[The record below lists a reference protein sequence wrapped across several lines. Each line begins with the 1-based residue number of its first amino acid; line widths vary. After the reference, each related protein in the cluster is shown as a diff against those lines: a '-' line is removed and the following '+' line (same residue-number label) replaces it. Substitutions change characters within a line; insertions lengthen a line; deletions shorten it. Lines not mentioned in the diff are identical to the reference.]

1 MLWSLYAMAA
11 LPLSLISTRISL
23 RRMLFAG
30 CGAALALLAACGTV
44 TDKPRQAQ
52 PSASDRDIAA
62 RPDGVASAPA
72 GPIAERRIR
81 VGLLLPLSGP
91 NAALGQAM
99 LEAAQ
104 LALFDQKDES
114 LTLLVRDTGDT
125 PDGAVAAARKVL
137 DEGAE
142 IILGPLFSASVSAV
156 APLARSR
163 GVNVI
168 SFSNDISVAGDGVYL
183 LGFLPTAQVERV
195 VALAVGRGH
204 GRFAVLAPDSPYG
217 RSVIASLTR
226 AVSRFGGELTQSATY
241 PPEQPDLAPVVREFV
256 KYEAR
261 RAALDE
267 QRKQLEGQ
275 LDEVSR
281 QALRRL
287 EGLSSLGEIGFDTL
301 MLPEGGTRLRSL
313 APLFPYYDIDPK
325 KVRLLGTGLWDEPS
339 LGKEPSLVGG
349 WFASAPLDSTRRF
362 GQRFEA
368 TYGSKAPRLASLG
381 YDAVALV
388 AVLAREPRA
397 DRFGRAAL
405 GDAGGFSGYNGIFR
419 FRADGAAERGLAVL
433 EVRANG
439 FREID
444 PAPKTFQTPIN

>member
-1 MLWSLYAMAA
+1 MAV
-11 LPLSLISTRISL
+11 LPLTLISPHRPPGKSL
-23 RRMLFAG
+23 RRLLRAG

-52 PSASDRDIAA
+52 PGQPDAAIAG
-62 RPDGVASAPA
+62 RAPETITKGQL
-72 GPIAERRIR
+72 GPLERRTR
-81 VGLLLPLSGP
+81 VGVLLPLSGS
-91 NAALGQAM
+91 NAALGQAL

-114 LTLLVRDTGDT
+114 LTLLVGDTGDT
-125 PDGAVAAARKVL
+125 PDRAVAAARKVL
-137 DEGAE
+137 DDGAE
-142 IILGPLFSASVSAV
+142 IILGPLFSASVTAV
-156 APLARSR
+156 APLARAR

-168 SFSNDISVAGDGVYL
+168 SFSNDVAVAGDGVYL

-195 VALAVGRGH
+195 VGLAVGRGH

-217 RSVIASLTR
+217 RSVVASLSR
-226 AVSRFGGELTQSATY
+226 AVARFGGELTQSATY
-241 PPEQPDLAPVVREFV
+241 APEQPDLAPVVREFV
-256 KYEAR
+256 KYEER

-267 QRKQLEGQ
+267 QRRQLEGQ
-275 LDEVSR
+275 LDDVSR

-287 EGLSSLGEIGFDTL
+287 EGLSSLGDINFDTL

-313 APLFPYYDIDPK
+313 APLFPYYDIDTK

-362 GQRFEA
+362 GQRFET
-368 TYGSKAPRLASLG
+368 TYNRKPPRLASLG

-388 AVLAREPRA
+388 AVLARESRS

-405 GDAGGFSGYNGIFR
+405 ADAGGFSGYNGIFR
-419 FRADGAAERGLAVL
+419 FRADGTAERGLAVL

>member
-1 MLWSLYAMAA
+1 
-11 LPLSLISTRISL
+11 
-23 RRMLFAG
+23 
-30 CGAALALLAACGTV
+30 
-44 TDKPRQAQ
+44 
-52 PSASDRDIAA
+52 
-62 RPDGVASAPA
+62 
-72 GPIAERRIR
+72 
-81 VGLLLPLSGP
+81 LSGP